1 LTPMYGLFAIIGET
15 AAISW
20 LLIKGRR
27 LTIS

>member
-1 LTPMYGLFAIIGET
+1 MYGLFAIIGET